1 MESAGLASSKLK
13 SPQFEPTKLESTKL
27 ESPKLK
33 SSTLE
38 WKIMSFSSAFDDQPD
53 EHERWNQ
60 KYREAPAAW
69 LEPDPFL
76 AAAFSEYIL
85 PLFPQAGNAL
95 DLAGGAGRHAIWL
108 ARQGWE
114 VTLID
119 ISETGVEQARQNAG
133 PLASHIHVVVDDLT
147 HFKAAQTD
155 FETDLETRFEVVLVF
170 FYLGRE
176 IFSEIVKAVRPG
188 GLLIYKTY
196 TRAQAERPRGPKDPA
211 HLLEAGELLQL
222 ANGLKILHYR
232 EEVAE
237 KATAELIAMKD
248 PSSTLQPAQL
258 RI

>member
-1 MESAGLASSKLK
+1 MASATPESSKLK
-13 SPQFEPTKLESTKL
+13 SPQLESLKLESKT
-27 ESPKLK
+27 
-33 SSTLE
+33 
-38 WKIMSFSSAFDDQPD
+38 MSFSSAFDDKSD
-53 EHERWNQ
+53 ERERWNQ

-76 AAAFSEYIL
+76 EAAFSEYVR
-85 PLFPQAGNAL
+85 PMFPQGGSAL

-108 ARQGWE
+108 AKQGWE

-119 ISETGVEQARQNAG
+119 LSETGVEQARQNAG

-147 HFKAAQTD
+147 HFNAAQTD
-155 FETDLETRFEVVLVF
+155 FETDFETRFEVVMVF
-170 FYLGRE
+170 FYLERK

-222 ANGLKILHYR
+222 ADGLKILHYR
-232 EEVAE
+232 EAAAE
-237 KATAELIAMKD
+237 KATAELIAKKD